1 MAISME
7 EYIIRAIKG
16 EHTAILYL
24 IEQDEEILYRIAF
37 TYLKNEQ
44 DTLDVM
50 QELTYKAL
58 KKMHTVKQPE
68 YVRTWLVRVLI
79 NCCNDLLKRKLKT
92 IELNENH
99 IITTPYYK
107 ELTTLLSELSLSEQ
121 QLIYAKYFQQLR
133 NNEIAEMHNIPEGT
147 VKSRIHSILKKL
159 RKAAGKKED
168 WL

>member
-1 MAISME
+1 MAMKMNDMLA
-7 EYIIRAIKG
+7 RAVRG
-16 EHTAILYL
+16 DYNAILLL
-24 IEQDEEILYRIAF
+24 IEHDEEILYRIAF

-68 YVRTWLVRVLI
+68 YARTWLVRVLI
-79 NCCNDLLKRKLKT
+79 NCCHDLLKRNVKT
-92 IELNENH
+92 IELNASH
-99 IITTPYYK
+99 ISDTPHYN
-107 ELTTLLSELSLSEQ
+107 ELTTLLNELSLSEQ
-121 QLIYAKYFQQLR
+121 QLIYAKYFQQLK
-133 NNEIAEMHNIPEGT
+133 NNEIAAIHNIPEGT

-159 RKAAGKKED
+159 RKAAGVKED